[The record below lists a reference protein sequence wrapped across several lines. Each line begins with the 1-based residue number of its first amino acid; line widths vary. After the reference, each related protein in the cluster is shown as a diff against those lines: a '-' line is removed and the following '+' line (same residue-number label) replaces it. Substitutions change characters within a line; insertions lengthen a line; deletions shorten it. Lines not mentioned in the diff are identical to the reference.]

1 MCRPS
6 SSRRR
11 HTQLET
17 IRGKLR
23 AARPLLTQL
32 RAADEVRDKAIKRH
46 GLLNKEIIGLR
57 LILEGKALELAEAA
71 TEVKKATQCVAEVQ
85 SKLTAIDLMQLEA
98 APRPAEVSPELTP
111 IQIAVQLATALDPFT
126 RASFEAWMAS
136 VPAGAVPV
144 YMAAG
149 DELMAGQ
156 AEQAAAAAAGAEA
169 MTAAGVAMPAL
180 GAAFTPFR
188 AARVRTDPYIQSKRR
203 LENELD
209 AKDDGRSRSG
219 HSEPHDRS
227 ELSAVGS
234 CRSANTGMGGS
245 CRGLA
250 DRPVSQSVG
259 YVHQEP
265 AAAVCPRR
273 WPEYSGHQFDEEWES
288 LHRSLDLARR
298 GASVHHVGEL
308 DHLRASCSIPGYRN
322 MISRVAASTF
332 CPFVCLDIGSLD
344 IHLAA
349 RVALSMLSLGS
360 LGLAAAMMLLWRPPV
375 EAPPAPLRRCWL
387 LRGPRC
393 GASPMFLG
401 RMSTSTVTARLRSS
415 WLSLGQHSM
424 TTRSS
429 DKSWQASAWHCRPY
443 AR

>member
-144 YMAAG
+144 YDMAAG

-169 MTAAGVAMPAL
+169 MTPQA
-180 GAAFTPFR
+180 
-188 AARVRTDPYIQSKRR
+188 
-203 LENELD
+203 
-209 AKDDGRSRSG
+209 SR
-219 HSEPHDRS
+219 
-227 ELSAVGS
+227 
-234 CRSANTGMGGS
+234 C
-245 CRGLA
+245 
-250 DRPVSQSVG
+250 
-259 YVHQEP
+259 
-265 AAAVCPRR
+265 
-273 WPEYSGHQFDEEWES
+273 
-288 LHRSLDLARR
+288 
-298 GASVHHVGEL
+298 
-308 DHLRASCSIPGYRN
+308 
-322 MISRVAASTF
+322 
-332 CPFVCLDIGSLD
+332 
-344 IHLAA
+344 
-349 RVALSMLSLGS
+349 
-360 LGLAAAMMLLWRPPV
+360 
-375 EAPPAPLRRCWL
+375 
-387 LRGPRC
+387 
-393 GASPMFLG
+393 
-401 RMSTSTVTARLRSS
+401 LRS
-415 WLSLGQHSM
+415 GQHSLHSVPQGCARTRTFGQSGEWRTSWM
-424 TTRSS
+424 PKTTGDRDLVTPNPTTDRSFLRS
-429 DKSWQASAWHCRPY
+429 DPAAVPIQVWGGRAGGLPTAP
-443 AR
+443 